1 MFGIISPVKTHV
13 RNILIELQ
21 KEIERGEAERDL
33 MTAKTLRIV
42 FDVVKRTM
50 LD

>member
-1 MFGIISPVKTHV
+1 MFGIVSPVKTYV
-13 RNILIELQ
+13 RTILIELQ
-21 KEIERGEAERDL
+21 KEIERVEAERDL

>member
-1 MFGIISPVKTHV
+1 MFGIVSPVKTHV
-13 RNILIELQ
+13 RTILIELQ
-21 KEIERGEAERDL
+21 KEIERVEAERDL
-33 MTAKTLRIV
+33 ATAKVLRII